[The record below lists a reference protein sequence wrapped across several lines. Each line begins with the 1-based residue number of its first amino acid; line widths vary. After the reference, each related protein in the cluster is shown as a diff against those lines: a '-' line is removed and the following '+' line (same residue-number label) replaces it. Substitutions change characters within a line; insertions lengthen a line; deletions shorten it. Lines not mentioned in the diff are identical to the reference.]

1 MRPVFASSRTMA
13 FAMRSS
19 ASSENMRSISL
30 RKGRERGCERG
41 ARIEEGGGT
50 AAGIAA
56 VSAFWRCA
64 ATILAGIGGLASRIG
79 GSGDGRGRGLYG
91 RSGSGYVAAWGVG
104 LSDVRR
110 FTSSEFSVA

>member
-41 ARIEEGGGT
+41 ARIEERGARIEEGGRLRPRRARGHHFD
-50 AAGIAA
+50 GH
-56 VSAFWRCA
+56 WRV
-64 ATILAGIGGLASRIG
+64 LASH
-79 GSGDGRGRGLYG
+79 
-91 RSGSGYVAAWGVG
+91 WWQW
-104 LSDVRR
+104 
-110 FTSSEFSVA
+110 

>member
-41 ARIEEGGGT
+41 ARIEEGGRTG
-50 AAGIAA
+50 AGIAA
-56 VSAFWRCA
+56 AAHFGGARPPFWRA
-64 ATILAGIGGLASRIG
+64 LAGLRVALAAVVMGGGVDYMGEAGRAMWRRGAS
-79 GSGDGRGRGLYG
+79 
-91 RSGSGYVAAWGVG
+91 VCV
-104 LSDVRR
+104 
-110 FTSSEFSVA
+110 T